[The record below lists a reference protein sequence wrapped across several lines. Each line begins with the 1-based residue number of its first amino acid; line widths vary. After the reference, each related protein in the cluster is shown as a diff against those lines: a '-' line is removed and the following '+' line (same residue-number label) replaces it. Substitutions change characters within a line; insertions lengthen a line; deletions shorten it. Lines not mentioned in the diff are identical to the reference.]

1 MNTAPIFIA
10 NQRAN
15 DIQFAA
21 AGAKT
26 QCLWQAGPNGSRLQA
41 SYMTQDDTTTSVMQL
56 FRGVVLTDNG
66 RPMPIAPFPGMA
78 GWSAQLNS
86 QMPTPVLA
94 ITNTTNSTITRTN
107 GSFIQDGWNVGMMC
121 AVIGCQDNFQN
132 QVIPSH
138 VTTVAA
144 GTLTFTGAVFNAAA
158 AAPSP
163 MTQLVRVTPMW
174 NVAMVSGAGFT
185 SAVAQ
190 INLLSTAVGTSLL
203 AAPDGFITLGP
214 NELLL
219 VYCTT
224 LPTANKSI
232 FVSAHGGDY

>member
-21 AGAKT
+21 AGAKV

-41 SYMTQDDTTTSVMQL
+41 SYATQDDTTTSVMQ
-56 FRGVVLTDNG
+56 FYRGVVLTDNG

-94 ITNTTNSTITRTN
+94 LTNTTITRTN
-107 GSFIQDGWNVGMMC
+107 GSFIADGWNVGMLC
-121 AVIGCQDNFQN
+121 GVIGCADNIQN

-144 GTLTFTGAVFNAAA
+144 GTLTFTGAVFTAAA
-158 AAPSP
+158 TPSP
-163 MTQLVRVTPMW
+163 MTQLVRCTPMW
-174 NVAMVSGAGFT
+174 NVSMVNGAGVT

-190 INLLSTAVGTSLL
+190 INMLSTAVGTSLL

-224 LPTANKSI
+224 LPAANKCI
-232 FVSAHGGDY
+232 TVSAHGGDY